1 MKTIN
6 AEQFRKLFLDG
17 ANNLSNNKEY
27 INELNV
33 FPVPDGDTGTNMTL
47 TIMAAASDVKE
58 QQSPTIDSLA
68 KAISGGS
75 LRGARGNSGV
85 ILSQL
90 FRGFCKDIRGKKE
103 LTIADLATG
112 CARGVE
118 TAYKAVMKPKEGT
131 ILTVARG
138 VSERAAEFV
147 KEDDSRSVLAFV
159 EDIVSYGEKVLEH
172 TPELL
177 PVLAEAGVVD
187 SGGQGLIEILKGILK
202 GLKGETVEDA
212 SGSPVRLARGAGML
226 DDNMPKAKPAYHVEG
241 GFGGGASGKTDIST
255 ADIKFAYC
263 TEFIIL
269 LEHEL
274 KEEEVDGI
282 KEFLLSIGD
291 SLVCVADEEIVKI
304 HVHTNHPGLAFE
316 KGLEFGQLTRMK
328 IDNMKEEHSE
338 RVEMEQQKTGEEIAK
353 EQQDAFKQIKM
364 EMKGASSGSDAATEK
379 QQPASEKAPEK
390 TPDKTL
396 EKKKPPKKYGFVAI
410 AVGEGIASIFK
421 EIGVDEVI
429 SGGQTMNPSTEDVL
443 TAVEAVNAETVF
455 VLPNNKNII
464 LAANQAAGIIESR
477 EKKSD
482 DDSKKKQVIVI
493 PATTIPQGISAM
505 IAFSDG
511 SDPEANRAQMT
522 AALSTVKSGEVTF
535 SVRDTSLDGKSITKG
550 DIMGIDDG
558 GISAVGKE
566 IEDVTIRMIEN
577 MMDDDTGLITLYFG
591 EDIKAEEA
599 EALQEKLLSKYPEV
613 DIDLHAGG
621 QPIYYYMVS
630 VE

>member
-90 FRGFCKDIRGKKE
+90 YRGFCKDIRGKKE
-103 LTIADLATG
+103 LTLVDLATG

-138 VSERAAEFV
+138 VAERAAEFV
-147 KEDDSRSVLAFV
+147 KEDDSRSVLEFV

-226 DDNMPKAKPAYHVEG
+226 DDNMPKAKPSYHVEG

-255 ADIKFAYC
+255 ADIKFTYC

-269 LEHEL
+269 LEREL
-274 KEEEVDGI
+274 KDEEVNGI

-304 HVHTNHPGLAFE
+304 HVHTNHPGMAFE

-328 IDNMKEEHSE
+328 IDNMREEHSE
-338 RVEMEQQKTGEEIAK
+338 RVEMEQNKDVEEIAK

-364 EMKGASSGSDAATEK
+364 EMKGVSASAASEET
-379 QQPASEKAPEK
+379 QAASEKTSEK
-390 TPDKTL
+390 TPEKTL
-396 EKKKPPKKYGFVAI
+396 EKKKPPKKYGFVSI

-464 LAANQAAGIIESR
+464 LAANQAAGIIEGR
-477 EKKSD
+477 VKKSD
-482 DDSKKKQVIVI
+482 DDSLKKQVIVI

-505 IAFSDG
+505 IAFADG
-511 SDPEANRAQMT
+511 VDPEVNRAQMT

-535 SVRDTSLDGKSITKG
+535 SVRDTSLEGKSITKG

-577 MMDDDTGLITLYFG
+577 MMDDDAGLITIYFG
-591 EDIKAEEA
+591 EDIKEEEA

>member
-103 LTIADLATG
+103 LTIVDLATG
-112 CARGVE
+112 FARGVE

-138 VSERAAEFV
+138 ISERAAEFV
-147 KEDDSRSVLAFV
+147 QEDDSRSVLEFA
-159 EDIVSYGEKVLEH
+159 EDVIAYGEKVLEH

-187 SGGQGLIEILKGILK
+187 SGGQGLIEVLKGVLK

-226 DDNMPKAKPAYHVEG
+226 DDTMPKAKPAYHMEG

-255 ADIKFAYC
+255 ADIKYTYC

-269 LEHEL
+269 LEREL
-274 KEEEVDGI
+274 KDEEVDGI

-338 RVEMEQQKTGEEIAK
+338 RVEMEQLKDAEEIAK
-353 EQQDAFKQIKM
+353 EQQESFKQIKA
-364 EMKGASSGSDAATEK
+364 EMKTEIKGASSSGSDAA
-379 QQPASEKAPEK
+379 SENSQSAP
-390 TPDKTL
+390 

-421 EIGVDEVI
+421 EIGVDEVL

-443 TAVEAVNAETVF
+443 KAVEAVNAETIY

-464 LAANQAAGIIESR
+464 LAANQAAGIMESR
-477 EKKSD
+477 NKKEENESL
-482 DDSKKKQVIVI
+482 KKQVIVI
-493 PATTIPQGISAM
+493 PTATIPQGISAM
-505 IAFSDG
+505 ISFADG
-511 SDPEANRAQMT
+511 ADPETNRAQMT

-577 MMDDDTGLITLYFG
+577 MMDDDAELITLYFG
-591 EDIKAEEA
+591 EDITEEEA
-599 EALQEKLLSKYPEV
+599 EKLQEKLGSKYPEV